1 MSDSEISGWGSGWVP
16 FTSRD
21 YVKYTSSILGDYA
34 FELDEIYFTD
44 MEKTTYLAAIKWN
57 ARLIW
62 NEYFE
67 KQNHKFSTS
76 DTDQAIV
83 NTDVLNTALL
93 SLHPRWLVQGM
104 DNISSRTKDAL
115 EELAPFRPLIL
126 LEVDGYPFQIIEKG
140 MEAIP
145 RFNYSFMECLM
156 GWFLTLTSKMT
167 GLNIPGVDQMTVGG
181 RIEKERSHVES
192 YIHAM
197 INFAEAMAEQKNWNV
212 FAQYSMVRKMLDD
225 LKTMGNI
232 YINGDV
238 KPRPNETKT
247 DDHNDE
253 NIADNNDTHDDQK
266 ESKDGG
272 NS

>member
-21 YVKYTSSILGDYA
+21 YDEYTSSILGDYA
-34 FELDEIYFTD
+34 FELDKIYFTD

-167 GLNIPGVDQMTVGG
+167 GLNIPGIDRMTVGG

-212 FAQYSMVRKMLDD
+212 FNQYKIVRKMLDD

-232 YINGDV
+232 YINGEG
-238 KPRPNETKT
+238 KSRPNETKA
-247 DDHNDE
+247 DDNNDE
-253 NIADNNDTHDDQK
+253 NIADNND
-266 ESKDGG
+266 GG
-272 NS
+272 NN